1 MKEKV
6 IYIKKQEDLASVVEK
21 IILSLSDELILVI
34 PKNSNLAERRLNFKI
49 LKREADFSKKK
60 IYLDTEDE
68 KVKRFAQEE
77 NIPLVD
83 DYSQFFG
90 SEEAGTEGKKM
101 ADIFVRKG
109 RGKTRKRSR
118 SGPKEDFSSIEEKTL
133 EKKESFKD
141 KEKEEL
147 LNKIEE
153 LPKGKEGIDFWQRL
167 MEKNRRE
174 KEIENG
180 GGALEEKK
188 LSQIFS
194 KEKRSKKK
202 IAFFLSLPVFFVLFY
217 FIFFILPKAEIALN
231 SQQDKKE
238 INVSATIDL
247 EAKKID
253 LENNLL
259 PGKLLV
265 FQREV
270 DKKFPASGS
279 KQIEERAHGIIRI
292 FNAYSSSPQVL
303 IGHPTDKKY
312 QTRFLSSDGKIFRLH
327 KRIVIPGA
335 KIVGGKIVPSHID
348 VEVFADEP
356 GEEYNIGP
364 SKFVIAAWC
373 EKNSPKCKGFYAQS
387 FQPMKGGAKKK
398 VKVVSQEDIDKA
410 KDLVRKNIEFI
421 LEREFKE
428 KIPEGYLSLEN
439 GWQIEEESLDSEVKA
454 GEIKNE
460 FNLKGKF
467 VLKGIV
473 IPKDEFLN
481 FAKGIFSQKEGSEKW
496 KVVEV
501 EGKVNNLSFEKEK
514 EGEKEIVKADLT
526 IEISL
531 KRKIDENEIK
541 KEILGKKIAEARE
554 ILSKKEGINSAEIS
568 LRPFWLRKI
577 PKKREKVE
585 IIIR

>member
-1 MKEKV
+1 M
-6 IYIKKQEDLASVVEK
+6 
-21 IILSLSDELILVI
+21 
-34 PKNSNLAERRLNFKI
+34 
-49 LKREADFSKKK
+49 
-60 IYLDTEDE
+60 
-68 KVKRFAQEE
+68 
-77 NIPLVD
+77 
-83 DYSQFFG
+83 
-90 SEEAGTEGKKM
+90 
-101 ADIFVRKG
+101 
-109 RGKTRKRSR
+109 
-118 SGPKEDFSSIEEKTL
+118 
-133 EKKESFKD
+133 
-141 KEKEEL
+141 
-147 LNKIEE
+147 
-153 LPKGKEGIDFWQRL
+153 DFWQRL

-180 GGALEEKK
+180 GALEEKK

-194 KEKRSKKK
+194 KEKKSKKK
-202 IAFFLSLPVFFVLFY
+202 IAFFLSVPAFFILFY
-217 FIFFILPKAEIALN
+217 FFLFILPKAEITLN

-247 EAKKID
+247 EAKRVD

-387 FQPMKGGAKKK
+387 FQPMKGGAKKE

-428 KIPEGYLSLEN
+428 KIPEDYFSLEN
-439 GWQIEEESLDSEVKA
+439 GWQIEEEFLDSEVKA

-531 KRKIDENEIK
+531 KRKIDENEIE
-541 KEILGKKIAEARE
+541 KEILGKSVAEARE
-554 ILSKKEGINSAEIS
+554 IISKKEGINSAEIS

>member
-77 NIPLVD
+77 DIPLVD

-90 SEEAGTEGKKM
+90 SEEIGAKGKKM
-101 ADIFVRKG
+101 ADIFIRKG
-109 RGKTRKRSR
+109 KRKTRKRSR
-118 SGPKEDFSSIEEKTL
+118 GGPKKDFPSTEEKTL
-133 EKKESFKD
+133 EKEESFKNE
-141 KEKEEL
+141 EKEQS
-147 LNKIEE
+147 LNEIEE
-153 LPKGKEGIDFWQRL
+153 LPKAKEGMDFWQRL

-180 GGALEEKK
+180 GALEEKK

-194 KEKRSKKK
+194 KEKKSKKK
-202 IAFFLSLPVFFVLFY
+202 IAFFLSVPAFFILFY
-217 FIFFILPKAEIALN
+217 FFLFILPKAEITLN

-247 EAKKID
+247 EAKRVD

-387 FQPMKGGAKKK
+387 FQPMKGGAKKE
-398 VKVVSQEDIDKA
+398 VKVVSQKDIDKA

-428 KIPEGYLSLEN
+428 KIPEDYFSLEN
-439 GWQIEEESLDSEVKA
+439 GWQIEEEFLDSEVKA

-467 VLKGIV
+467 VLKGII

-496 KVVEV
+496 RVVEV
-501 EGKVNNLSFEKEK
+501 EGRVNNLSFEKEK
-514 EGEKEIVKADLT
+514 EGEEETVKADLT

-541 KEILGKKIAEARE
+541 KEILGKSVAEARE